1 MAANGVSLD
10 IMRAWVLND
19 TNGPESF
26 TLQEVPT
33 PEPGYGE
40 VRVRL
45 EVSALNH
52 LDLWVSRGMPAPS
65 HFPHIAGADGT
76 GVVDAV
82 GEGVSTVAVE
92 DPVVINP
99 SVSCGVCPACL
110 AGDTP
115 YCRSYG
121 ILGEHSSGTLAD
133 FAVLPARNVVAR
145 PAGISI
151 AEAGSYGLAYGTAM
165 RMLRRTRLRSG
176 DVLLVVGV
184 GGGVSGAAQLI
195 GQAMGAEVYVT
206 SRSPD
211 KIAAALEMGAAGG
224 FDSSAEFA
232 RELKKTTGR
241 GADVVIEN
249 VGPATWNQSIR
260 SMESG
265 GRLAICGST
274 SGPKVEILVPYLFFK
289 QLEVIGSTM
298 FDHAE
303 FALVTSLIDSGA
315 VPVVVDSVH
324 PFEDLP
330 QAIARLDSGLQRGK
344 VAIQHSVLA

>member
-1 MAANGVSLD
+1 
-10 IMRAWVLND
+10 MRAWVLNE

-26 TLQEVPT
+26 TLQDVPT
-33 PEPGYGE
+33 PEPEYGE
-40 VRVRL
+40 VLIRL
-45 EVSALNH
+45 AVSALNH
-52 LDLWVSRGMPAPS
+52 LDLWVSRGMPAPH

-76 GVVDAV
+76 GEVEAV
-82 GEGVSTVAVE
+82 GEGVTGVTIGDAVT
-92 DPVVINP
+92 INP
-99 SVSCGVCPACL
+99 SVSCGKCAACL

-115 YCRSYG
+115 YCKSYG
-121 ILGEHSSGTLAD
+121 ILGEHSSGTLAEY
-133 FAVLPARNVVAR
+133 AVLPARNIVPR
-145 PAGISI
+145 PTGIDVT
-151 AEAGSYGLAYGTAM
+151 AAGSYGLAYGTAM
-165 RMLRRTRLRSG
+165 RMLQRTRLRSG

-195 GQAMGAEVYVT
+195 GQAMGADVYVT

-224 FDSSAEFA
+224 FDSSEEFA
-232 RELKKTTGR
+232 RELKKSIGR

-260 SMESG
+260 SLDSG

-274 SGPKVEILVPYLFFK
+274 SGPKVEISVPYLFFK

-303 FALVTSLIDSGA
+303 FEQVTRLIDSGA
-315 VPVVVDSVH
+315 VPVVVDSVY
-324 PFEDLP
+324 PFDELP

-344 VAIQHSVLA
+344 VAIRHG